1 MTSARGAAANDPV
14 TPRWNL
20 EYAPAVAA
28 RTFLLIHGYP
38 FDHSMWDGVAREILI
53 RVPAAR
59 VVAPDL
65 PGFGKRPPPAPE
77 DAPSLEAL
85 ADDLSSMLDRE
96 GIDSAVVAGM
106 SMGGYVALALAERH
120 GGCVAG
126 LALVNSRAAADTD
139 EARAGRRRMI
149 EKIRAAGPK
158 GPEEA
163 ARAALPKLFAPGR
176 EDNPAFARYAL
187 DGAARAGTRGLA
199 YALEAMARRPDRT
212 QVLRDLALRGVPIA
226 VVHGTAD
233 RFVPLEEARML
244 AREIGARFVEVPG
257 AGHASPVEDPAA
269 VAAAIIA
276 LAR

>member
-1 MTSARGAAANDPV
+1 VS
-14 TPRWNL
+14 
-20 EYAPAVAA
+20 APA
-28 RTFLLIHGYP
+28 FLLIHGYP
-38 FDHSMWDGVAREILI
+38 FDHAMWDGVAAAIL
-53 RVPAAR
+53 RAVPGAR
-59 VVAPDL
+59 VLAPDL

-77 DAPSLEAL
+77 HAPSLDAL
-85 ADDLSSMLDRE
+85 ADDLSSTLDKA
-96 GIDSAVVAGM
+96 GIDEAIVAGM

-126 LALVNSRAAADTD
+126 LALIDSRAAADAN

-176 EDNPAFARYAL
+176 DEDPAYAQYAL
-187 DGAARAGTRGLA
+187 DGAAKAGARGLC

-212 QVLRDLALRGVPIA
+212 QALRDLALRGVPITI
-226 VVHGTAD
+226 VHGTAD
-233 RFVPLEEARML
+233 RFIPLDEARTL

-257 AGHASPVEDPAA
+257 AGHAAPVEDPAA
-269 VAAAIIA
+269 VAAAIVG
-276 LAR
+276 LRPDG